1 MKIAFVGKG
10 GSGKSTLAALFVR
23 QLLKN
28 KVSVLAVD
36 ADINIHLAD
45 LLGLE
50 CNDTKPFSDPKTTE
64 FIRTYLRGENLRLE
78 STASFVKTTPPAG
91 GSNLFTIDPRNP
103 VIRDCTLGFAP
114 GAFYGFV
121 GTYTTDDIGAT
132 CYHGHLA
139 VLENLLSH
147 SNLSQDEWMVVD
159 MVAGIDAFA
168 NTLHAQFDAIVLVM
182 EPTPEGILVY
192 KQYSNLAK
200 EAGVLDRLVVV
211 VNKVEGVDDLKYVES
226 QIGNVFF
233 GQVSRNLQ
241 IKKDRQYGKSISLDS
256 LGSDDELFF
265 NALFDHTKNFYKL
278 PNEQLKKLIDL
289 HLKFC
294 QVDWVRASYGDLSGQ
309 VDLDFR
315 FK

>member
-1 MKIAFVGKG
+1 MQKY
-10 GSGKSTLAALFVR
+10 SLFIVIV
-23 QLLKN
+23 LLLLG
-28 KVSVLAVD
+28 VLAVD

-147 SNLSQDEWMVVD
+147 SNLSQDEWVVVD

-211 VNKVEGVDDLKYVES
+211 VNKVEGADDLKYVES

-233 GQVSRNLQ
+233 GQVAGTKTVLGFGRLNVGRALAQESSSITVVVSSDEPASEPILPVTR
-241 IKKDRQYGKSISLDS
+241 KKIVVPRHALTLLSSLRW
-256 LGSDDELFF
+256 LVH
-265 NALFDHTKNFYKL
+265 ALK
-278 PNEQLKKLIDL
+278 
-289 HLKFC
+289 
-294 QVDWVRASYGDLSGQ
+294 
-309 VDLDFR
+309 
-315 FK
+315 